1 MDTIKTLLEHRTIRN
16 YESTPIAGNIL
27 NTILESATR
36 ASTTGNMQL
45 YSIIVSKDE
54 EMKKKLCD
62 LHFKQKMV
70 IDAPVMLTFCA
81 DIRRFSKWCVQRK
94 AEPAYDNFLWFINAS
109 IDAIIATQNAV
120 IAAESFG
127 LGICYLGT
135 VTYNADKII
144 ELLQC
149 PEYVVPITSIV
160 IGYPAVTP
168 PLTDRLPLEAVVH
181 QETYLDYSE
190 SDIDRLY
197 EEKEALPLTK
207 ALLEENQL
215 ETLAQV
221 FTLKR
226 YARNDNL
233 FFSKKFMEA
242 VVKQGFKLQE

>member
-1 MDTIKTLLEHRTIRN
+1 MDTLKTLLEHRTIRN
-16 YESTPIAGNIL
+16 YKSLPIADDIL
-27 NTILESATR
+27 DTILESATR

-70 IDAPVMLTFCA
+70 LDAPVVLTFCA
-81 DIRRFSKWCVQRK
+81 DIRRFSKWCKQRK
-94 AEPAYDNFLWFINAS
+94 AEPGYDNFLWFINAS
-109 IDAIIATQNAV
+109 IDAILATQNAA

-149 PEYVVPITSIV
+149 PEYVVPVTTIV
-160 IGYPAVTP
+160 IGYPADKP
-168 PLTDRLPLEAVVH
+168 PLTDRLPIEAVIH
-181 QETYLDYSE
+181 KETYKDYSE
-190 SDIDRLY
+190 NDINRLY

-207 ALLEENQL
+207 TILEENQL

-226 YARNDNL
+226 YTKNDNL
-233 FFSKKFMEA
+233 FFSKKFME
-242 VVKQGFKLQE
+242 VIERQGFKLE